1 MAQHLKGKVAVVTGG
16 GGGIG
21 RGVCLELAAQ
31 GARIVVNDLGGALDG
46 AGQSSGPADKV
57 AAEIA
62 QGGGEAVACY
72 DSVATMAGGEKIVQ
86 TALDTY
92 GKIDIL
98 IHIAGILR
106 DRMLFNMSEEEWDSV
121 IAVHLK
127 GMFTTAK
134 HAAILMRQQKSG
146 RIIGFSS
153 TSGLYGNAGQANYG
167 AAKDGMAGFLR
178 TAARD
183 LGKYGVTV
191 NAIVP
196 SAGTRM
202 TATVASASVPVR
214 ASSTGLVELDFESEA
229 MEPDHIAPMTV
240 YLCTDEARNINGQ
253 MFHVRGTDISL
264 LNNPFAVRTME
275 KNGRWTVDEIAA
287 LMPRALMMD
296 VRNPAPAAQPK
307 A

>member
-16 GGGIG
+16 GGAIG
-21 RGVCLELAAQ
+21 RGICLELAAQ
-31 GARIVVNDLGGALDG
+31 GAKIVVNDIGGAVDG
-46 AGQSSGPADKV
+46 SGKSSGPADKV
-57 AAEIA
+57 VAEITK
-62 QGGGEAVACY
+62 GGGEAVACY
-72 DSVATMAGGEKIVQ
+72 DSVVTMEGGEKIIR

-98 IHIAGILR
+98 IHTAGILR
-106 DRMLFNMSEEEWDSV
+106 DRMVFNMSEEEWDSV

-127 GMFTTAK
+127 GMFSTAK

-153 TSGLYGNAGQANYG
+153 TSGLYGNAGQVNYG
-167 AAKDGMAGFLR
+167 AAKDGIAGFLR

-196 SAGTRM
+196 TAGTRM
-202 TATVASASVPVR
+202 TATIGGASVPVR
-214 ASSTGLVELDFESEA
+214 ASSNAGADLDFASEA
-229 MEPDHIAPMTV
+229 LDPDYIAPMTV
-240 YLCTDEARNINGQ
+240 YLCTDEAKDINGQ
-253 MFHVRGTDISL
+253 MFHVQGTDISL
-264 LNNPFAVRTME
+264 LNNPYAIRTME
-275 KNGRWTVDEIAA
+275 KNGRWTVDEIAT

-296 VRNPAPAAQPK
+296 VRNPAPPAQPK
-307 A
+307 S

>member
-1 MAQHLKGKVAVVTGG
+1 MIQRLKGKVAVVTGG

-31 GARIVVNDLGGALDG
+31 GASVVVNDMGGAVDG

-57 AAEIA
+57 VAEIMES
-62 QGGGEAVACY
+62 GGKAVACY
-72 DSVATMAGGEKIVQ
+72 DSVATMAGGEKIIQ
-86 TALDTY
+86 TAVDTY

-106 DRMLFNMSEEEWDSV
+106 DRMVFNMSEEEWDNV

-153 TSGLYGNAGQANYG
+153 TSGLFGNAGQSNYG
-167 AAKDGMAGFLR
+167 AAKDGIAGFLR
-178 TAARD
+178 TVARD

-191 NAIVP
+191 NVISP
-196 SAGTRM
+196 TAGTRM
-202 TATVASASVPVR
+202 TSTIGNSSVPVR
-214 ASSTGLVELDFESEA
+214 ASSGGGADVDFTAEELG
-229 MEPDHIAPMTV
+229 PDYIAPMVV
-240 YLCTDEARNINGQ
+240 YLCTDEAKDINGQ
-253 MFHVRGTDISL
+253 MFQVRGADISL

-275 KNGRWTVDEIAA
+275 KDGRWTVDEIAE
-287 LMPRALMMD
+287 LMPRALLMD
-296 VRNPAPAAQPK
+296 VHNPAPPAQPK
-307 A
+307 S